1 MHDIQRRN
9 KAIRQRYFDLVGQ
22 KVPIMLA
29 YTMTGKEF
37 YLSERRV
44 REIISKMKYKMAKIA
59 NKKLIFVVP
68 LHS

>member
-9 KAIRQRYFDLVGQ
+9 EAIRQRYFDLVGQ

-44 REIISKMKYKMAKIA
+44 REIISKMK
-59 NKKLIFVVP
+59 
-68 LHS
+68 